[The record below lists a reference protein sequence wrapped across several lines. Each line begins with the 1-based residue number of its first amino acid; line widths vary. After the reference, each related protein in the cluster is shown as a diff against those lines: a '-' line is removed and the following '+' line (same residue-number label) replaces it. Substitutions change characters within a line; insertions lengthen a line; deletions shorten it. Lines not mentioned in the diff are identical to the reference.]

1 MSKLVI
7 WRSVTNT
14 FLHMFQDGTQTQL
27 GILSHCSLDGLW
39 ISCSHAKVED
49 MLLFS
54 CKLHE
59 SNQPAEPFQ
68 VQALKNLSRTNSPP
82 LNRQPR
88 LEHSLR
94 FCGTNASLPI
104 PVTNCRFSHT

>member
-1 MSKLVI
+1 MSKFVI
-7 WRSVTNT
+7 CRSVTNM
-14 FLHMFQDGTQTQL
+14 FLHIFQGGTQTQL
-27 GILSHCSLDGLW
+27 GILSHCS
-39 ISCSHAKVED
+39 HAKVED
-49 MLLFS
+49 MLRFS

-88 LEHSLR
+88 MAYSLR
-94 FCGTNASLPI
+94 LCRTHASLPI
-104 PVTNCRFSHT
+104 LVTNYRFSHT